1 MAASIQSVLV
11 TGASA
16 GIGFALVKQLALE
29 HGCHVYLGSRNETKG
44 KTCIDSILKANPELK
59 GRVEL
64 LVLDVGL
71 DESVKAAAA
80 KLSGKTLYAL
90 VNNAG
95 VGASADTT
103 TILNTNLTGVRR
115 MCEA

>member
-1 MAASIQSVLV
+1 MAATQSVLV
-11 TGASA
+11 TGASS
-16 GIGFALVKQLALE
+16 GIGLALVKQLALH

-44 KTCIDSILKANPELK
+44 KACVESILKANPGIK

-64 LVLDVGL
+64 LVVDVGQ

-80 KLSGKTLYAL
+80 KLKGRTLYAL

-95 VGASADTT
+95 VGVNSDTKI
-103 TILNTNLTGVRR
+103 ILNTNLTGVRR